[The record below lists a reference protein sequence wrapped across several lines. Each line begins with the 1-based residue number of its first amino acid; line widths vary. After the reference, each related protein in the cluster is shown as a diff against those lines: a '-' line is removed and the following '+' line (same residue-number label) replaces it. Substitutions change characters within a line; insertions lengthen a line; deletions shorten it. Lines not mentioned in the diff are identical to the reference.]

1 MIIIMTIVMIVIV
14 IMIMTIIIIVSIII
28 IIILIII
35 NTSVSRAPT
44 PVQLGGKPA
53 SVSCM
58 NGNVPFTSAITDE
71 LTHRTA
77 ATQHLAGHFASLQHP
92 RASLPDKQ
100 LGVQRCMGTSQLAP
114 APLARSLWRV

>member
-1 MIIIMTIVMIVIV
+1 MIIIMTIVMIMII
-14 IMIMTIIIIVSIII
+14 IMIMTIINIVSIII
-28 IIILIII
+28 IIINI
-35 NTSVSRAPT
+35 SVSRAPT
-44 PVQLGGKPA
+44 PAQLGGKLA
-53 SVSCM
+53 SRSCM
-58 NGNVPFTSAITDE
+58 NGDVLFTSAITDE

-92 RASLPDKQ
+92 QASLPDKQ